1 MKAKILLW
9 VLGATLLLPQ
19 NNKPEGWEIFSKV
32 AWYPRFFEDAGE
44 ELATPKFTD
53 ELKELEGT
61 EVELSG
67 YYIPLSLDSAIM
79 LSALPYSS
87 CFFCGGAGP
96 ETVAEIQM
104 YPLPKALS
112 PDAFI
117 KVKGKLKL
125 NDWDLNHMNFIL
137 EEAKILND

>member
-1 MKAKILLW
+1 MKAKILLMI
-9 VLGATLLLPQ
+9 LGATMLLPQ
-19 NNKPEGWEIFSKV
+19 QNKPEGWDIFSNV
-32 AWYPRFFEDAGE
+32 GWFPRYFEDAGE
-44 ELATPKFTD
+44 ELATPSFD
-53 ELKELEGT
+53 EALKALEGT

-96 ETVAEIQM
+96 ETVAEVQM
-104 YPLPKALS
+104 YPLPKTLS

-117 KVKGKLKL
+117 KVKGTLKL

-137 EEAKILND
+137 QEAKILDD